1 MAEFLFVTPQEIAS
15 TTIMGGNVDVDK
27 YIFCIANTQA
37 TVIEPLLGSLL
48 YEKILEDAENDDLNG
63 DYLILYDKY
72 IKPITK
78 YQSVAQYVEIG
89 SIIVSNGGIFK
100 HVAENSE
107 IVTRE
112 ELLSLSQQYRAFAQ
126 MYVQRF
132 NRWICKNPIAEYKNN
147 QEDVLPNKD
156 LKLTAGWKL

>member
-48 YEKILEDAENDDLNG
+48 YEKILEDAENDDLSG
-63 DYLILYDKY
+63 DYLILYNKY

-132 NRWICKNPIAEYKNN
+132 NRWICKNPIDEYKNN

>member
-48 YEKILEDAENDDLNG
+48 YEKILEDAENDDLSG
-63 DYLILYDKY
+63 DYLILYNKY

>member
-48 YEKILEDAENDDLNG
+48 YEKILEDAENDDLSG
-63 DYLILYDKY
+63 DYLILYNKY

-100 HVAENSE
+100 HVADNSE

-132 NRWICKNPIAEYKNN
+132 NRWICKNPISEYKNN